1 MDADNLYA
9 AMRGG
14 LSQSERLL
22 KLDTP
27 LGSDVLL
34 PQRMVGESKLGRNY
48 DFTLD
53 AVSLRD
59 TIALKT
65 LIAQPVTLWLQQTD
79 KSYLPLNGYVHTA
92 RRLGSDSGLTTYQL
106 AFSSWLH
113 FLHFRKDARI
123 WQDRKA
129 DEIITDVFNQHPQAK
144 GFFKFDLINE
154 LPPRSFCT
162 QYEDDW
168 CFVHRIMEEEGL
180 FGYFQQAADGKSHT
194 YIITDDLHSLS
205 PVSPQSV
212 QFYRSGTNSETDAF
226 VHWSGMRTLQSASL
240 AIRTFD
246 YKNPQVGKDTSTPT
260 VGNQGD
266 LPSQTEVYEYTGP
279 YTYLKQDRG
288 DHLSKVRL
296 EEWESRAKRF
306 TGIGSVRRLDVGR
319 WFELQDHPD
328 HTDGGQQNQF
338 AVIGLRW
345 YVENNL
351 PVSGNKHFPHS
362 LQAALAAVRAQHDG
376 DASFLSADAGS
387 EGFFLSEAEAQRRT
401 VPFRSPFEH
410 RKPRMDAQTA
420 TVVGPSNSEVFTD
433 AAGRIKVHMHWDRLN
448 SGDENASCWL
458 RVVYPNAGD
467 DHGGVFIPRI
477 GQEVVITFLGG
488 DCDRPVVSGRVYNS
502 AVKPQWHS
510 HGLLSGYKSK
520 EFGGTGFNQ
529 LVLDDATGQNRTQL
543 YSSSAE
549 SYLHLGYL
557 IDQRGNTRGNFLGT
571 GFDLKSN
578 AYGAVRAG
586 QGLYVSTYS
595 RGGAASQPLDV
606 KESQQHLVE
615 SEGVIEMRS
624 EAAQSAQAEPLQ
636 DAHDAL
642 KDFSDATQSS
652 VQGSSAGGS
661 TADGGTGSANG
672 FASPVMLL
680 GSPAGIAL
688 SSQKS
693 VHMAATEQINLVS
706 GASINLAA
714 KKSLVASVGEK
725 ISLFA
730 QSAGVKLFA
739 GKGKV
744 ELQAQAD
751 NLEITADK
759 TLKVVSTS
767 DSVNVSAQ
775 KEITLTAGGATI
787 RIANGNIY
795 IHAPGLV
802 EVKGSNHTFSGP
814 AGANDT
820 AQLPP
825 TQACSYKFASA
836 AQSGAALVD

>member
-1 MDADNLYA
+1 
-9 AMRGG
+9 
-14 LSQSERLL
+14 
-22 KLDTP
+22 
-27 LGSDVLL
+27 
-34 PQRMVGESKLGRNY
+34 
-48 DFTLD
+48 
-53 AVSLRD
+53 
-59 TIALKT
+59 
-65 LIAQPVTLWLQQTD
+65 
-79 KSYLPLNGYVHTA
+79 
-92 RRLGSDSGLTTYQL
+92 
-106 AFSSWLH
+106 
-113 FLHFRKDARI
+113 
-123 WQDRKA
+123 
-129 DEIITDVFNQHPQAK
+129 
-144 GFFKFDLINE
+144 
-154 LPPRSFCT
+154 
-162 QYEDDW
+162 
-168 CFVHRIMEEEGL
+168 
-180 FGYFQQAADGKSHT
+180 
-194 YIITDDLHSLS
+194 
-205 PVSPQSV
+205 
-212 QFYRSGTNSETDAF
+212 
-226 VHWSGMRTLQSASL
+226 MRTLQSTSL
-240 AIRTFD
+240 ATRTFD
-246 YKNPQVGKDTSTPT
+246 YKNPQVGKDVSTPT

-279 YTYLKQDRG
+279 YTFLKQDRG
-288 DHLSKVRL
+288 DQLSKVRL

-345 YVENNL
+345 FVENNL
-351 PVSGNKHFPHS
+351 PVSGNKRFPNS
-362 LQAALAAVRAQHDG
+362 LQTALATVRAQHAG
-376 DASFLSADAGS
+376 EASFVSADAGS
-387 EGFFLSEAEAQRRT
+387 EGFFLSEAETQRRT

-420 TVVGPSNSEVFTD
+420 TVVGPSSSEVFTD
-433 AAGRIKVHMHWDRLN
+433 DTGRIKVHMHWDRLN

-488 DCDRPVVSGRVYNS
+488 DCDRPVVSGRVFNG

-520 EFGGTGFNQ
+520 EFGGTGYNQ

-557 IDQRGNTRGNFLGT
+557 IDQQGNTRGNFIGS

-595 RGGAASQPLDV
+595 RGGTASQPLDV

-624 EAAQSAQAEPLQ
+624 EAAQSGQAEPLQ
-636 DAHDAL
+636 DAHDAM
-642 KDFSDATQSS
+642 KAFSDATQNS
-652 VQGSSAGGS
+652 VQGSAAGGS
-661 TADGGTGSANG
+661 TANGGTGSANG

-693 VHMAATEQINLVS
+693 VHVAATEQINLVT
-706 GASINLAA
+706 GASVGIAA

-744 ELQAQAD
+744 ELQAQSD

-802 EVKGSNHTFSGP
+802 EIKGSNHTFSGP

-825 TQACSYKFASA
+825 TQSCSYKFASA